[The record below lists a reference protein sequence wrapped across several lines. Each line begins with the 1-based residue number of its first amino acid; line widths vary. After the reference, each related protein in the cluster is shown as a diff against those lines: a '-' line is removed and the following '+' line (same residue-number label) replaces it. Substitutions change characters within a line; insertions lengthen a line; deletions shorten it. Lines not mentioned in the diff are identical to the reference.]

1 MMLCNYGCGRE
12 AKYPL
17 KNGKWCCTRS
27 YNSCPEVRKERSKI
41 MKKVFNQPEIKAK
54 IPRAHTFTIEYI
66 KEKYK
71 TFAKEE
77 EMRYNPDKPGEKEIQ
92 VHCKYHKCKN
102 SKEKGGWFTPSKE
115 QFRARRDALEHN
127 DGNDGSYF
135 YHSEKCKQEC
145 CLYNLRS
152 DPIRLSEFEKY
163 RKDVDKETYKT
174 LKKYSDRIKNFNF
187 RGKRHGY
194 ELDHKYSIYD
204 GFKNSVDPKIIGHY
218 KNLECIQE
226 SKNLKKNRN
235 SSVILEE
242 LLKEIKLDEIERRV
256 K

>member
-92 VHCKYHKCKN
+92 VHCKNHNCKN
-102 SKEKGGWFTPSKE
+102 SKEKGGWFTPTQSK
-115 QFRARRDALEHN
+115 RTDRIRSLEK
-127 DGNDGSYF
+127 DYGNDGAYF
-135 YHSEKCKQEC
+135 YCCDQCKNQC
-145 CLYNLRS
+145 PLFNLSS
-152 DPIRLSEFEKY
+152 DPY
-163 RKDVDKETYKT
+163 
-174 LKKYSDRIKNFNF
+174 IK
-187 RGKRHGY
+187 
-194 ELDHKYSIYD
+194 
-204 GFKNSVDPKIIGHY
+204 
-218 KNLECIQE
+218 
-226 SKNLKKNRN
+226 
-235 SSVILEE
+235 
-242 LLKEIKLDEIERRV
+242 
-256 K
+256 